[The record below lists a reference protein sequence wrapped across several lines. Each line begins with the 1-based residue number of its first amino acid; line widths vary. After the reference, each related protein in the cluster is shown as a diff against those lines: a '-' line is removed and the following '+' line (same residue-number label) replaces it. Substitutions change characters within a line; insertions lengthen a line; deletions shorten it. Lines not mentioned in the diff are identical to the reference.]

1 MKGLIQAIILSIHPY
16 LKFHKRNDKSWD
28 CLKFLAIWNKW
39 ENKKQGKKKEKKQNK
54 IKQSRQK
61 VQREQ

>member
-1 MKGLIQAIILSIHPY
+1 MKGPIQAVILSIHPY

-39 ENKKQGKKKEKKQNK
+39 ENKKQEKKKKEAK
-54 IKQSRQK
+54 
-61 VQREQ
+61 